1 MTVFLGLPPMR
12 TLLTTTTA
20 LLGAVLVT
28 GCGGSTPQA
37 DAPVA
42 LEAVVEETAPSAPT
56 SAPAEATSNTPA
68 APAPS
73 PANSAN
79 YFQEGVNLAQSA
91 VSIGQSAQS
100 PQDWELAASRW
111 RQAINYMQ
119 QVPQADQQ
127 YSTAQQKV
135 EEYQQNLAQA
145 QQRAAGTIAA
155 VQTQT
160 AEADAPPGRVARIGI
175 IDRRGGTPI
184 VPVKLTAAGGTQQFP
199 MLFDTGATGTLI
211 TPAMANQ
218 IGVTYVE
225 EVIVT
230 VADGRQVRMPIGFVD
245 IEVGGLVKRN
255 VPVVVGGDVGL
266 LGQDVY
272 GEFGISAGTNV
283 IDLYR

>member
-1 MTVFLGLPPMR
+1 MR
-12 TLLTTTTA
+12 TLLTITTA
-20 LLGAVLVT
+20 LLGTAMMT
-28 GCGGSTPQA
+28 GCGGDTPQA

-42 LEAVVEETAPSAPT
+42 LETGVEDTVPSAPT
-56 SAPAEATSNTPA
+56 SAPAEATTAAPA
-68 APAPS
+68 APD
-73 PANSAN
+73 ANLAN

-100 PQDWELAASRW
+100 PQDWELAANRW
-111 RQAINYMQ
+111 QQAISYMQ

-145 QQRAAGTIAA
+145 QQRASGTVAA
-155 VQTQT
+155 VQARA

-175 IDRRGGTPI
+175 VDRRGGTPV

-211 TPAMANQ
+211 TPAMADQ

-230 VADGRQVRMPIGFVD
+230 VADGRQVRMPVGFVD